1 MTEHAADLFKRLD
14 PDGRY
19 ENVEQIGSGGMGTV
33 YRALDTRLLISV
45 AIKVLHQSSAQALVR
60 FQQEAR
66 ALSALQHD
74 GIVKIYD
81 FFACEE
87 GILLIMEFV
96 DGKTVRQILDEQGVF
111 EPHDAIIIA
120 LEISRAIKHAH
131 ANGIIHRD
139 LKPDNVMVTADGAVK
154 VLDFGIAKLLQTDD
168 VFGTLTR
175 AGQLIG
181 SPLYMS
187 PEQLQ
192 GQQATA
198 QTDIYGLGLLL
209 FHMLTDRSPFRSETV
224 STMLEER
231 LQMPPSKV
239 AEFIGQEKL
248 GQEIDRVLAVALAP
262 EPGRR
267 YRNMAAFESDLNVLK
282 SLTSDSSYSP
292 PAELKPPSN
301 EAEPKPKS
309 AKVALLAIPLVLI
322 SVLFIVTA
330 VFLTQPSDTE
340 KLLKG
345 PAKSQHQPI
354 EILPQNV
361 EVDEPE
367 SGDTQNPDVALP
379 GFTSDDDNGT
389 RTEKF
394 SKAREPITKEKI
406 YSALK
411 ANIRYLSFEGSA
423 TLNEEYLRMLKDAP
437 IYALDLRSTA
447 TGIGGMKALREL
459 PKLNWLILSNSD
471 FSDTGADALGPM
483 PNLRKL
489 ELHNCRKFSD
499 RGLMRIVSAYP
510 KLKLLDIGETSIT
523 TLKPLK
529 ELRHLQLLRAGR
541 TEITDE
547 DIACLREPLRTLY
560 IIGCP
565 NITDQSLASLAQIK
579 TLNFVSLKA
588 CPKISVKAIRKFIAS
603 TGCRVSFISKQAKQP
618 KVRDAIKDSFAEL
631 DSLDENP
638 SSNHSN

>member
-1 MTEHAADLFKRLD
+1 
-14 PDGRY
+14 
-19 ENVEQIGSGGMGTV
+19 MGTV
-33 YRALDTRLLISV
+33 YRALDTRLLITV

-87 GILLIMEFV
+87 EVLLIMEFV

-111 EPHDAIIIA
+111 ETEDAIKIA
-120 LEISRAIKHAH
+120 LEVSRAIKHAH

-139 LKPDNVMVTADGAVK
+139 LKPDNVMVTTDGAVK

-181 SPLYMS
+181 SPMYMS

-192 GQQATA
+192 GQQATV

-209 FHMLTDRSPFRSETV
+209 FHMLAARSPFRSETV

-231 LQMPPSKV
+231 LHMPPTKV

-262 EPGRR
+262 EPSRR

-282 SLTSDSSYSP
+282 RLPSHSSYSP

-301 EAEPKPKS
+301 EAEPRPKS

-322 SVLFIVTA
+322 TVLFIATA

-345 PAKSQHQPI
+345 PAKSQHQQI

-367 SGDTQNPDVALP
+367 SGDTQNPDVAPP

-389 RTEKF
+389 RTETF

-406 YSALK
+406 DSALK
-411 ANIRYLSFEGSA
+411 AKIRYLSFEGSA
-423 TLNEEYLRMLKDAP
+423 TLTM
-437 IYALDLRSTA
+437 
-447 TGIGGMKALREL
+447 
-459 PKLNWLILSNSD
+459 
-471 FSDTGADALGPM
+471 
-483 PNLRKL
+483 
-489 ELHNCRKFSD
+489 
-499 RGLMRIVSAYP
+499 
-510 KLKLLDIGETSIT
+510 SIS
-523 TLKPLK
+523 
-529 ELRHLQLLRAGR
+529 G
-541 TEITDE
+541 
-547 DIACLREPLRTLY
+547 CLRTRRYTHWICAPLPPALV
-560 IIGCP
+560 
-565 NITDQSLASLAQIK
+565 A
-579 TLNFVSLKA
+579 
-588 CPKISVKAIRKFIAS
+588 
-603 TGCRVSFISKQAKQP
+603 
-618 KVRDAIKDSFAEL
+618 
-631 DSLDENP
+631 
-638 SSNHSN
+638 

>member
-1 MTEHAADLFKRLD
+1 
-14 PDGRY
+14 
-19 ENVEQIGSGGMGTV
+19 MGTV

-87 GILLIMEFV
+87 EVLLIMEFV

-111 EPHDAIIIA
+111 ETEDAIKIA
-120 LEISRAIKHAH
+120 LEVSRAINHAH

-139 LKPDNVMVTADGAVK
+139 LKPDNVMVTTDGAVK

-192 GQQATA
+192 GQQATV

-209 FHMLTDRSPFRSETV
+209 FHMLADRSPFRSETV

-231 LQMPPSKV
+231 LHIPPSKV

-262 EPGRR
+262 EPSRR
-267 YRNMAAFESDLNVLK
+267 YRNMAAFESDLNVLTR
-282 SLTSDSSYSP
+282 LPSDSSYSP
-292 PAELKPPSN
+292 PPELKPPSN
-301 EAEPKPKS
+301 EAEPKPKP
-309 AKVALLAIPLVLI
+309 AKVALLAIPVVLTT
-322 SVLFIVTA
+322 VLFIATA

-345 PAKSQHQPI
+345 PAKSQHQQI

-367 SGDTQNPDVALP
+367 SGETQNPDVAPP

-389 RTEKF
+389 RTETF

-406 YSALK
+406 ESALK

-423 TLNEEYLRMLKDAP
+423 TLNDEYLRMLKEAP

-447 TGIGGMKALREL
+447 TGISGMKALREL

-471 FSDTGADALGPM
+471 FSDQGVEVLGPM

-489 ELHNCRKFSD
+489 ELHNCRKFTD
-499 RGLMRIVSAYP
+499 RGLESLVSTYP
-510 KLKLLDIGETSIT
+510 KLQLLDIGETSIT

-529 ELRHLQLLRAGR
+529 KLRHLQLLRAGR
-541 TEITDE
+541 TEITDA
-547 DIACLREPLRTLY
+547 DIACLREPLRDLY

-565 NITDQSLASLAQIK
+565 NITDIALTSLAQIK
-579 TLNFVSLKA
+579 TLNFVALKA
-588 CPKISVKAIRKFIAS
+588 CPKISVKAIRKFIAA
-603 TGCRVSFISKQAKQP
+603 TGCRVSFISRQAKLP
-618 KVRDAIKDSFAEL
+618 KVRNAIKDTFADL
-631 DSLDENP
+631 DSLDE
-638 SSNHSN
+638 SSSDYRP